1 MLKFKIKFNIFTILL
16 AKQNF
21 FIYFIFIIPKKDI
34 SNISKLVNNL
44 NKIKIILKKTGLKS
58 ITKISLL
65 YLHFKLIDTNKSVII
80 SNKKPI
86 IYNKKT
92 ILFSLILRNYISD
105 KIKLKSKKLL
115 ISLEIIKIITIML
128 LILRTFIKLRKKQI
142 NKIKKL
148 ISNYEKEIFC
158 SLTKIDYKNYY
169 IYKTKIDKSYIYRD
183 IEFNYKY
190 VKNSRALLSS
200 YNFISID
207 EENTIEIDDAICINR
222 TNNKMEI
229 LIGIIDLSEYI
240 PLSLFHLAY
249 NNQSSLYFTYNNF
262 YMLIDK
268 NIIRNFSLVKNSI
281 KPAIIFRLLFSKD
294 FELMSFDFDFK
305 LIKIKEN
312 ISYNFADKYKILS
325 EYNLNE
331 LANKLLENRLKK
343 GGIFFNVP
351 KIKLDKNLKKIELIY
366 FNKGY
371 RFIIQEL
378 MILTN
383 YITSKIAIKNSIP
396 FIYLHN
402 NTNLDCTIQG
412 KTISNPLEIY
422 NITKTVDISYYS
434 LEKRNHNLIGLESCS
449 HITSPI
455 RRFIDII
462 NQRQLLSLFYNTDPY
477 YNKSELKEFIKIA
490 NNENIN
496 RNNLYKNY
504 YKIYLKYFLYI
515 NNIKTL
521 KGYITDIKG
530 NTIRIYLS
538 EYFIEIE
545 GNINDI
551 EILEGQLKTN
561 QEILFKFLF

>member
-1 MLKFKIKFNIFTILL
+1 MIKFKIKFNIFIILL
-16 AKQNF
+16 TKHSF
-21 FIYFIFIIPKKDI
+21 FIYFIFIIHEK
-34 SNISKLVNNL
+34 NINNIVKLVNNL
-44 NKIKIILKKTGLKS
+44 NKIKIVLEKPEVKGF
-58 ITKISLL
+58 TKISLL
-65 YLHFKLIDTNKSVII
+65 YLFFKLIDIDKSKII
-80 SNKKPI
+80 SNKKLI
-86 IYNKKT
+86 DHDKKT
-92 ILFSLILRNYISD
+92 ILFSLILKYYISD
-105 KIKLKSKKLL
+105 KRKSKNKKLL
-115 ISLEIIKIITIML
+115 ISLEIIKIITIIL
-128 LILRTFIKLRKKQI
+128 LILKTFIKLRKKEI
-142 NKIKKL
+142 NKIKKI

-169 IYKTKIDKSYIYRD
+169 IYKTKIDKSYIYKD

-207 EENTIEIDDAICINR
+207 EENTIEIDDAICINK
-222 TNNKMEI
+222 TNNKIEI

-268 NIIRNFSLVKNSI
+268 NIIKNFSLGKDSI

-294 FELMSFDFDFK
+294 FELIEFDFDFK

-312 ISYNFADKYKILS
+312 ISYNFANKYKILS

-343 GGIFFNVP
+343 GGVFFNVP
-351 KIKLDKNLKKIELIY
+351 KVKLDKNLKKIELIY
-366 FNKGY
+366 FKEGY

-383 YITSKIAIKNSIP
+383 YITSKIAIKNNIP

-402 NTNLDCTIQG
+402 NTTLDNNLKG
-412 KTISNPLEIY
+412 KEIDNPLEIY
-422 NITKTVDISYYS
+422 NIIKNLDISFYS
-434 LEKRNHNLIGLESCS
+434 LEKRNHNLIGLESYS

-477 YNKSELKEFIKIA
+477 YNKSELQEFIKIT

-504 YKIYLKYFLYI
+504 YKTYLKYFLHI
-515 NNIKTL
+515 NNINKL
-521 KGYITDIKG
+521 KGYITNIKD
-530 NTIRIYLS
+530 NVLKIFLID
-538 EYFIEIE
+538 YFVEIE
-545 GNINDI
+545 EIIEKIQIIDGKLEIN
-551 EILEGQLKTN
+551 K
-561 QEILFKFLF
+561 EILFKFLF